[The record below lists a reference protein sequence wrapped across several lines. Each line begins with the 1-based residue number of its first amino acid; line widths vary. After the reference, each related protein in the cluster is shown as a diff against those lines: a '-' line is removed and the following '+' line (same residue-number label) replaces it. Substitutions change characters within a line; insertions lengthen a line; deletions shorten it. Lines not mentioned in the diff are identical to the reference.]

1 MSMNTIITISRQFG
15 SGGREIGKQLSE
27 RYNIPYYDKELIA
40 LAAKQSGYSE
50 EVFAKA
56 DERATNSLL
65 YSLLMGSYNM
75 GGRIAAYNDMPINDK
90 RFLIQGDII
99 KEAAQKGPC
108 VIVGRC
114 GDYVLRDFENVFH
127 VFIYADKASRIEHS
141 VKLHGMEPEKAPDIL
156 TKKDKQRANYYNF
169 YTNKRWDDPA
179 NYHLMINS
187 GIFGIDGSVDLIVN
201 ALEHLNAEK

>member
-90 RFLIQGDII
+90 LFLIQADII

-114 GDYVLRDFENVFH
+114 GDYVRRDFEIGFH
-127 VFIYADKASRIEHS
+127 ECIYADKASRIEHS

>member
-15 SGGREIGKQLSE
+15 SGGREIGKKLSE

-65 YSLLMGSYNM
+65 YSLIMGSYNM
-75 GGRIAAYNDMPINDK
+75 GGRIATYNDMPINDK
-90 RFLIQGDII
+90 LFLIQANII

-114 GDYVLRDFENVFH
+114 ADYVLRDFKDVFH

-141 VKLHGMEPEKAPDIL
+141 VKLHGLDPDKASDIL

-169 YTNKRWDDPA
+169 YTNKRWDDTS
-179 NYHLMINS
+179 NFHLMLNS
-187 GIFGIDGSVDLIVN
+187 AMFGLDGSVEIIAD
-201 ALEHLNAEK
+201 ALEHLEAQK

>member
-1 MSMNTIITISRQFG
+1 MNQEAIRKGCYFMRMNTIITISRQFG

-90 RFLIQGDII
+90 LFLIQADII

-127 VFIYADKASRIEHS
+127 VFI
-141 VKLHGMEPEKAPDIL
+141 
-156 TKKDKQRANYYNF
+156 
-169 YTNKRWDDPA
+169 
-179 NYHLMINS
+179 
-187 GIFGIDGSVDLIVN
+187 
-201 ALEHLNAEK
+201 

>member
-90 RFLIQGDII
+90 LFLIQADII

-114 GDYVLRDFENVFH
+114 GDYVLRDFENVSH
-127 VFIYADKASRIEHS
+127 VFIYADKACRIEHS
-141 VKLHGMEPEKAPDIL
+141 VKLHGMEPENAPDIL
-156 TKKDKQRANYYNF
+156 TKKDKQRADYY
-169 YTNKRWDDPA
+169 KRRSDDDYRQRNQIA
-179 NYHLMINS
+179 
-187 GIFGIDGSVDLIVN
+187 VDFPHDCDSKSSSIIAVQS
-201 ALEHLNAEK
+201 ALLLEPT